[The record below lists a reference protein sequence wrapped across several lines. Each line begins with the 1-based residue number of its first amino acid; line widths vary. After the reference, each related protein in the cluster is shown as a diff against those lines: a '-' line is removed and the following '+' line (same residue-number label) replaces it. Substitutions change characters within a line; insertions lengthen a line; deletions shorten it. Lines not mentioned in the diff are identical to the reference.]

1 MYEMPLSTA
10 HWFLDL
16 HLNIQQHNNII
27 STVINQLLISINVV
41 ACFLRSILFLS
52 DDIPYDTY
60 YDTYSISEFH

>member
-1 MYEMPLSTA
+1 MYKMPLSTA

-27 STVINQLLISINVV
+27 STVINQLLISISRI
-41 ACFLRSILFLS
+41 FLFLS